1 MKRALVG
8 ALAAVLAAGCA
19 VGPNY
24 QRPPETAPDHFYS
37 QPTPAEAA
45 SLADSPW
52 WDVFSDPTLQG
63 LVDEALRKG
72 YDPQI
77 AAWRVEEARALAGIA
92 RADFFPQIGYQ
103 GQFERSQASGFVSP
117 GARPINFHTA
127 NVNASW
133 EIDLW
138 GRVRR
143 LNEAA
148 RARFLAEENNRRGV
162 LLSLVAAVAQSYFE
176 LRELDEEFAVARRNQ
191 TAFEETLDLFQRRL
205 SAGVASGLET
215 SRAQA
220 ALAEVAAQVPLIQQR
235 IVAKENEISLLLGR
249 SPGPVARGA
258 ALAEQPIP
266 PEIPAGLPSAL
277 LERRPDLRAA
287 EEQLVAANADVGVA
301 MASFFPRISLTALL
315 GGISPDVTDLF
326 GPGKVWS
333 IAAGLVG
340 PLFQGGRLA
349 NQYDASVARW
359 NQARL
364 LYEQSVIAAFGEVS
378 STLVAR
384 QKLAESEAHTAR
396 QVSALQ
402 ESVRLSNLRYL
413 SGLADYFEVL
423 EAQQQLFPAE
433 LALARARLSQ
443 LAAFV
448 QLYKAL
454 GGGWNLEN
462 PTWVSPSS
470 APASNGT

>member
-8 ALAAVLAAGCA
+8 ALAAVLTAGCA

-52 WDVFSDPTLQG
+52 WDVFSDPTLQA

-103 GQFERSQASGFVSP
+103 GQFERSQASEFVAP
-117 GARPINFHTA
+117 GARAVNLHSA
-127 NVNASW
+127 NVNTSW

-148 RARFLAEENNRRGV
+148 RARFLAEEENRRGV
-162 LLSLVAAVAQSYFE
+162 LLSLVAAVAQAYFE
-176 LRELDEEFAVARRNQ
+176 LRELDQELTVAWRNQ
-191 TAFEETLDLFQRRL
+191 NAFEETLELFQRRL

-215 SRAQA
+215 ARAEA
-220 ALAEVAAQVPLIQQR
+220 ALAQVAAQIPLIEQQ

-249 SPGPVARGA
+249 PPGPVTRGA
-258 ALAEQPIP
+258 PLADQPIP

-287 EEQLVAANADVGVA
+287 EEQLVAANAEVGVA
-301 MASFFPRISLTALL
+301 MASFFPTISLTALL

-333 IAAGLVG
+333 IAAGLAG
-340 PLFQGGRLA
+340 PLFQGGRLV

-364 LYEQSVIAAFGEVS
+364 LYERAVIAAFGEVS
-378 STLVAR
+378 STLIAR
-384 QKLAESEAHTAR
+384 QKLSESEAHTAR

-402 ESVRLSNLRYL
+402 ESVRLSNLRYI

-454 GGGWNLEN
+454 GGGWNLQD
-462 PTWVSPSS
+462 PTWTTSRALRSGS
-470 APASNGT
+470 AP

>member
-1 MKRALVG
+1 MKRVLCLV
-8 ALAAVLAAGCA
+8 LAALTAGCA

-24 QRPPETAPDHFYS
+24 HRP
-37 QPTPAEAA
+37 QTPAPATFYPLSTPAAAA

-52 WDVFSDPTLQG
+52 WEIFSDPTLRV
-63 LVDEALRKG
+63 LVDEALRQG

-77 AAWRVEEARALAGIA
+77 AAWRVEETRALAGIA

-103 GQFERSQASGFVSP
+103 GQIERSQQSRLAVP
-117 GARPINFHTA
+117 GAGPGNLHS
-127 NVNASW
+127 VNASASW

-138 GRVRR
+138 GRIRR

-148 RARFLAEENNRRGV
+148 RARFLSEEDNRRGV
-162 LLSLVAAVAQSYFE
+162 LLSLVAAVAQAYFE
-176 LRELDEEFAVARRNQ
+176 LRELDEELAVASRNRK
-191 TAFEETLDLFQRRL
+191 AFEETLDLFQRRL

-215 SRAQA
+215 ARAEA
-220 ALAEVAAQVPLIQQR
+220 ALAQVAAQIPLIEQA

-249 SPGPVARGA
+249 PPGPVARGA
-258 ALAEQPIP
+258 PLAEQAIP

-287 EEQLVAANADVGVA
+287 EEQLVAANAEVGVA
-301 MASFFPRISLTALL
+301 MASFFPTISLTALL
-315 GGISPDVTDLF
+315 GGVSPDVSDLF

-333 IAAGLVG
+333 IAAGLAG
-340 PLFQGGRLA
+340 PLFQGGRLL
-349 NQYDASVARW
+349 NRYDASVARW
-359 NQARL
+359 NQVRL
-364 LYEQSVIAAFGEVS
+364 AYERSVIAAFGEVS
-378 STLVAR
+378 STLIAR

-423 EAQQQLFPAE
+423 DAQQQLFPAE
-433 LALARARLSQ
+433 LALARARLNQ

-448 QLYKAL
+448 RLYMAL
-454 GGGWNLEN
+454 GGGWNLED
-462 PTWVSPSS
+462 PTWVSPSG
-470 APASNGT
+470 APASTGA